1 MSSEQTQDGQ
11 RRRSPLMV
19 ASVAAA
25 VLLAGGGGA
34 YLATMSSDGDGGRD
48 SATGDG
54 GAPPPLT
61 LDAYTGDRD
70 GRSSQGPDGS
80 TEGIAPG
87 EPDPSGA
94 TYKAVGELPDGPDS
108 AAVHQVRDD
117 VPRDRVDRLAKAL
130 GLSGTPVTRDGAWW
144 IGPSNDG
151 AGPSLRVS
159 KSAPGTWTYTRHATP
174 GGDNCLKGKRCPG
187 TGPGADSSTGTGTA
201 DRRPADDSGGAVSEA
216 AAKKAAAPVLKAVG
230 LDDAKLDARQLMGA
244 VRVVN
249 ADPEVGGLPTYGWS
263 TGVQVGADGQV
274 VGGSGHLTEP
284 EKGATYPVVGADKA
298 LDLLNKAG
306 RGDGR
311 GGVGGCARPV
321 PHADGEDAR
330 KGRGTDGGDP
340 AQGQGADGVAP
351 GEPAPGE
358 NAPCPPSPKPPT
370 PQPIGVEDAEFGLA
384 AQFVDG
390 QTALVPSWLF
400 EVKPAGAPDA
410 YTVTHPAVDPKY
422 LRAPGDSGTVGPS
435 QGPTTRPGD
444 PDTRTEDVK
453 VESYSASGRT
463 LTLHFTD
470 GVCSTFAASAK
481 ERGGQVEVRVT
492 STTKKGTVCVAMAQ
506 SYVLSVK
513 LDEPLGDRKVVTE
526 GGTAVPRD
534 DGTRKGTPAPRNP
547 AARK

>member
-11 RRRSPLMV
+11 RRRSPLLV

-34 YLATMSSDGDGGRD
+34 YLATVSSDDGGRD
-48 SATGDG
+48 AATDDG

-87 EPDPSGA
+87 EPDPNGA
-94 TYKAVGELPDGPDS
+94 TYRAVGELPDGPDS
-108 AAVHQVRDD
+108 AAVRHVRDD
-117 VPRDRVDRLAKAL
+117 VPRDRVTRLAKAL
-130 GLSGTPVTRDGAWW
+130 GVSGTPVLRDSAWW
-144 IGPSNDG
+144 IGPTNDG

-159 KSAPGTWTYTRHATP
+159 KAAPGTWTYTRHATP

-187 TGPGADSSTGTGTA
+187 TGTGPDAGTGTGA
-201 DRRPADDSGGAVSEA
+201 AERRPADDSGGAVSEA
-216 AAKKAAAPVLKAVG
+216 AAKKAATPVLKAVG

-284 EKGATYPVVGADKA
+284 EQGATYPVVGAGKT
-298 LDLLNKAG
+298 LDLLNKSG

-311 GGVGGCARPV
+311 GGIGGCARPV
-321 PHADGEDAR
+321 PHGDEGKAPQ
-330 KGRGTDGGDP
+330 GR
-340 AQGQGADGVAP
+340 GADGVAP
-351 GEPAPGE
+351 GEPAPGKVAPGKVAPGE
-358 NAPCPPSPKPPT
+358 PAPGKNVPCPPASKPPT
-370 PQPIGVEDAEFGLA
+370 PQPIAVEDAEFGLA

-390 QTALVPSWLF
+390 RTALVPSWLF
-400 EVKPAGAPDA
+400 QVKPAGAPEA

-422 LRAPGDSGTVGPS
+422 LRAPGESGTVGPS
-435 QGPTTRPGD
+435 QGPTVRPGD

-453 VESYSASGRT
+453 VEGYSTAGRT

-470 GVCSTFAASAK
+470 GVCSTFAASAD
-481 ERGGQVEVRVT
+481 ERDGQVAVKVT

-513 LDEPLGDRKVVTE
+513 LDAPLGDRKVVSE
-526 GGTAVPRD
+526 GGRAVPRD
-534 DGTRKGTPAPRNP
+534 DGTREGTPAPRT
-547 AARK
+547 

>member
-1 MSSEQTQDGQ
+1 
-11 RRRSPLMV
+11 MV

-34 YLATMSSDGDGGRD
+34 YLATVSSDGDGGRD

-54 GAPPPLT
+54 GTPPPLT

-70 GRSSQGPDGS
+70 GRSSQGPDGG

-87 EPDPSGA
+87 EPDPNGA

-108 AAVHQVRDD
+108 AAVHQVRDG
-117 VPRDRVDRLAKAL
+117 VPRDRVERLAQAL
-130 GLSGTPVTRDGAWW
+130 GVSGAPVSKDGAWW
-144 IGPSNDG
+144 IGPANDG

-159 KSAPGTWTYTRHATP
+159 KSAPGTWTYTRHAAP

-187 TGPGADSSTGTGTA
+187 TGSDTGTSTGA
-201 DRRPADDSGGAVSEA
+201 PDRRPADDSGGAVSEA
-216 AAKKAAAPVLKAVG
+216 TAKKAAAPVLKAVG

-249 ADPEVGGLPTYGWS
+249 ADPEVAGLPTYGWS

-284 EKGATYPVVGADKA
+284 EKGATYPVVGAAKA

-306 RGDGR
+306 RGDVR

-330 KGRGTDGGDP
+330 QGRGADGGDRR
-340 AQGQGADGVAP
+340 QGQGADGVAP

-370 PQPIGVEDAEFGLA
+370 PQPIAVEDAEFGLA

-390 QTALVPSWLF
+390 RTALVPSWLF
-400 EVKPAGAPDA
+400 EVKPAGAPEA
-410 YTVTHPAVDPKY
+410 YTVTHPAVHPKY
-422 LRAPGDSGTVGPS
+422 LRTPGGSGTIGPS
-435 QGPTTRPGD
+435 EGPTVRPGD

-453 VESYSASGRT
+453 VDGYTASGRT

-481 ERGGQVEVRVT
+481 ERGGQVEVKVT
-492 STTKKGTVCVAMAQ
+492 STTKKGTVCVAMAR

-513 LDEPLGDRKVVTE
+513 LDAPLGDRKVVTE
-526 GGTAVPRD
+526 SGKAVPRD
-534 DGTRKGTPAPRNP
+534 DGTRKGTPAPQ
-547 AARK
+547 K

>member
-34 YLATMSSDGDGGRD
+34 YLATVSSDSDGGRD

-108 AAVHQVRDD
+108 AAVHQVRGD
-117 VPRDRVDRLAKAL
+117 VPRDRVERLAKAL
-130 GLSGTPVTRDGAWW
+130 GISGTPVTRDSAWW

-159 KSAPGTWTYTRHATP
+159 KAAPGTWTYTRHATP

-187 TGPGADSSTGTGTA
+187 TGTGPDGGTSTGAA
-201 DRRPADDSGGAVSEA
+201 DHRPADDSGGAVSEA

-298 LDLLNKAG
+298 LDLLNKSG

-311 GGVGGCARPV
+311 GGIGGCARPV
-321 PHADGEDAR
+321 PHADGGDTR
-330 KGRGTDGGDP
+330 QGRGTDGGDAP
-340 AQGQGADGVAP
+340 QGQGADGVAP
-351 GEPAPGE
+351 GEPAPGKD
-358 NAPCPPSPKPPT
+358 APCPPSPKPPT
-370 PQPIGVEDAEFGLA
+370 PQPIAVEDAEFGLA

-390 QTALVPSWLF
+390 RTALVPSWLF

-422 LRAPGDSGTVGPS
+422 LRAPGESGTVGPS
-435 QGPTTRPGD
+435 QGPTVRPGD

-453 VESYSASGRT
+453 VDSYSAAGRT
-463 LTLHFTD
+463 LTLHFTA
-470 GVCSTFAASAK
+470 GVCSTFAASAQ
-481 ERGGQVEVRVT
+481 ERGGQVEVKVT

-506 SYVLSVK
+506 AYVLSVK
-513 LDEPLGDRKVVTE
+513 LDAPLGDRKVVVE
-526 GGTAVPRD
+526 GGKAVPRD
-534 DGTRKGTPAPRNP
+534 DGTHQGTPAPR
-547 AARK
+547 K